1 VNSEWPCLQLNAIV
15 RFVAVTPPFGA
26 RAVFW
31 GVKAM
36 RVVVSSVWRQL
47 GSGRCRRAVGA
58 AAAISL
64 AAVVGIVHF
73 SAQAGEADKP
83 RATSPASGPDAS
95 TVELSDAQLE
105 MIDTG
110 PVSERV
116 FPLER
121 EAVGSID
128 FNEDL
133 AAQVFPPYQ
142 GRVVKLYAKIGDNV
156 TRGQVLFTIESPDL
170 IQAESSLIAAAGVLE
185 LTTHALERAKQLY
198 AVQGMAEKDLQ
209 QAVSDQQTAEGALK
223 AARDAVAVFGKS
235 SPEIDRMV
243 TTRTIDPYLV
253 VPSPIAGRIT
263 ARNAAP
269 GDFVQPGNVPAP
281 YSVADISRIW
291 MNASVI
297 ESDMP
302 LVHKGQPIHVTVMA
316 FPGRIFDGEIS
327 TVGATVDP
335 QLHRGMVRAEIEDPK
350 HELLPGMFASF
361 VIVTGE
367 PLNALAVPLDGV
379 VWEGDG
385 TMTVWVTTDRHHF
398 TKRAVKIGLQYAGY
412 DQVLKGVR
420 PGEQIVT
427 KGAIF
432 LDNLVNERNS

>member
-1 VNSEWPCLQLNAIV
+1 
-15 RFVAVTPPFGA
+15 
-26 RAVFW
+26 
-31 GVKAM
+31 M
-36 RVVVSSVWRQL
+36 RVGLSSVWHRL
-47 GSGRCRRAVGA
+47 DSGNRRRAIVAGA
-58 AAAISL
+58 AVLL
-64 AAVVGIVHF
+64 AAVIGVGHF
-73 SAQAGEADKP
+73 SAQADEAEKP
-83 RATSPASGPDAS
+83 KAPASAADANA
-95 TVELSDAQLE
+95 VELSDSQLG
-105 MIDTG
+105 MINTG
-110 PVSERV
+110 TVSERA

-121 EAVGSID
+121 EAVGNID
-128 FNEDL
+128 FNEDM

-142 GRVVKLYAKIGDNV
+142 GRIMKLYAKIGDNV

-209 QAVSDQQTAEGALK
+209 QASSDQQTAEGALK

-235 SPEIDRMV
+235 QPEIERMV
-243 TTRTIDPYLV
+243 KTRTIDPYLV

-269 GDFVQPGNVPAP
+269 GDFVQPGTVPAP

-291 MNASVI
+291 MNASVV

-302 LVHKGQPIHVTVMA
+302 LVRKGQQIRVSVMA
-316 FPGRIFDGEIS
+316 FPGRAFDGEIS

-335 QLHRGMVRAEIEDPK
+335 QLHRGLVRAEIEDPR

-361 VIVTGE
+361 VIVTGQ
-367 PLNALAVPLDGV
+367 PVKAVAVPLDGV
-379 VWEGDG
+379 VREGDG

-398 TKRAVKIGLQYAGY
+398 TKRAVKIGLQTAGY
-412 DQVLKGVR
+412 DQVLDGVR
-420 PGEQIVT
+420 PGEQLVT

-432 LDNLVNERNS
+432 LDNLASGAA